1 MNKNEV
7 IKHPILT
14 EKTYAQMSEGVYTF
28 AVDRRTNKAE
38 VKKVIEHIFEVKVE
52 RVNILN
58 VNKKA
63 TKLGRFE
70 GFTKAYKK
78 AIVKLA
84 DGQINIFPEEAT
96 EAPVQEVEVKAK
108 EAKAEKKEMSD
119 AEKRA
124 AEKIAAKKATKEEVK
139 TETKVE
145 EKPAKEEVKT
155 ETKVEE
161 TK

>member
-139 TETKVE
+139 TE
-145 EKPAKEEVKT
+145 AKEEVKT